1 MTCLKHEKDDTRMLE
16 EENAML
22 WVEPKK
28 VLDFL
33 AKRSGLVKAV
43 IKPYYGVWSL
53 CFESNRLPYGTRDN
67 VEFIYSDSAS
77 VIDLGRVS
85 TPLSFDESLKK
96 ILDKSA
102 EGHAVKM
109 SDGKTFLEPHMTL
122 EKIKI
127 MMDLET
133 SIE

>member
-1 MTCLKHEKDDTRMLE
+1 MMEMMEKMSERKKI
-16 EENAML
+16 L
-22 WVEPKK
+22 WTEAKK

-33 AKRSGLVKAV
+33 AKRAGLVKTV
-43 IKPYYGVWSL
+43 MKPYDSVWSL
-53 CFESNRLPYGTRDN
+53 CFESNRLPEGTRDN

-109 SDGKTFLEPHMTL
+109 SWDGKTFLETHMTL

>member
-1 MTCLKHEKDDTRMLE
+1 MMEMMEKMSERKKI
-16 EENAML
+16 L
-22 WVEPKK
+22 WTEAKK

-33 AKRSGLVKAV
+33 AKRAGLVKTV
-43 IKPYYGVWSL
+43 MKPYDSVWSL
-53 CFESNRLPYGTRDN
+53 CFESNRLPEGTRDN

-109 SDGKTFLEPHMTL
+109 SWDGKTFLEPHMTL

>member
-1 MTCLKHEKDDTRMLE
+1 MKHEKDDTRMPE
-16 EENAML
+16 EKKTML
-22 WVEPKK
+22 WTESKK

-33 AKRSGLVKAV
+33 AKRAGLVKAM
-43 IKPYYGVWSL
+43 IKPYDGIWSL
-53 CFESNRLPYGTRDN
+53 CFESNRLPWGTRDN

-77 VIDLGRVS
+77 VIGLGRAS
-85 TPLSFDESLKK
+85 TPLSFDEPLKK
-96 ILDKSA
+96 ILDESA
-102 EGHAVKM
+102 EGHAMKM
-109 SDGKTFLEPHMTL
+109 SWDGKTFLEPHMTL

>member
-1 MTCLKHEKDDTRMLE
+1 MMEMMEKMSERKKI
-16 EENAML
+16 L
-22 WVEPKK
+22 WTEAKK

-33 AKRSGLVKAV
+33 AKRAGLVKTV
-43 IKPYYGVWSL
+43 MKPYDSVWSL
-53 CFESNRLPYGTRDN
+53 CFESNRLPEGTRDN

-77 VIDLGRVS
+77 VIDLCRVS

-109 SDGKTFLEPHMTL
+109 SWDGKTFLEPHMTL

>member
-1 MTCLKHEKDDTRMLE
+1 MRKKT
-16 EENAML
+16 L
-22 WVEPKK
+22 WTESKK

-33 AKRSGLVKAV
+33 AKRAGLVKAV
-43 IKPYYGVWSL
+43 IKPYDGVWSL
-53 CFESNRLPYGTRDN
+53 CFESNRLPWGTRDN
-67 VEFIYSDSAS
+67 VEFIYSAS
-77 VIDLGRVS
+77 VPVIDLARVS

-96 ILDKSA
+96 ILDESA

-109 SDGKTFLEPHMTL
+109 SWDGKTFLEPHMTL

>member
-1 MTCLKHEKDDTRMLE
+1 MSERKKISWTK
-16 EENAML
+16 A
-22 WVEPKK
+22 KK

-33 AKRSGLVKAV
+33 AKRAGLVKTA
-43 IKPYYGVWSL
+43 IKPYDGVWSL
-53 CFESNRLPYGTRDN
+53 CFESNRLPEGTRDN
-67 VEFIYSDSAS
+67 VEFIYSDSIP
-77 VIDLGRVS
+77 VIDLGCVRTS
-85 TPLSFDESLKK
+85 LSFGEALEK

-102 EGHAVKM
+102 EGHVMKM
-109 SDGKTFLEPHMTL
+109 SWDGKTFLEPHMTL

>member
-1 MTCLKHEKDDTRMLE
+1 MMEMMEKMSERKKILLTE
-16 EENAML
+16 A
-22 WVEPKK
+22 KK

-33 AKRSGLVKAV
+33 AKRAGLVKAV
-43 IKPYYGVWSL
+43 IKPYDSVWSL
-53 CFESNRLPYGTRDN
+53 CFESNRLPEGTRDN

-96 ILDKSA
+96 ILDRSA

-109 SDGKTFLEPHMTL
+109 SWDGKTFLEPHMTL

-133 SIE
+133 SIK